1 VSKRMSEQGK
11 RLQSECDQS
20 RNIYH
25 HFMREYELAK
35 TAKSVARR
43 AYLRDVI
50 KLDEHNKAG

>member
-1 VSKRMSEQGK
+1 MSEQGK